1 MSTIFY
7 SQVNRSVQEELI
19 ARGQAGTTNRTT
31 RGINYMV
38 GKIANVQLEAY
49 GTKPTAE
56 TKALPGFGVLGGK
69 SVLGDSYLPSGEN
82 GYLNDKLRFARRIPP
97 IITDVSIDLNDQ
109 SKSYINKATV
119 NILIPDAST
128 DIDEMESIY
137 CKPGRYIKIQ
147 LAYPDDVVLSNKS
160 LVDDKTPTT
169 DQLKKL
175 YPNTDESSLKKMNE
189 LYFQGRISTFS
200 FNYNSD
206 GSITLS
212 FEAIGTS
219 NTYAD
224 VQVYINNKQT
234 TTTTTTTTENQVDS
248 LYKSLSDEI
257 DSIIATY
264 NKNNVYEFEYLSPGT
279 TDQSI
284 LVGIPY
290 TIGNTTSPS
299 AERMISLAYLI
310 DHINKKILEP
320 IESQN
325 GSTPIRINCDDKF
338 CYSNYYEKIV
348 SADPMHILLWA
359 GKSNSQCSTYKFDV
373 NTTVALSTDRTK
385 VLKMFPNI
393 TEPVTDGFIAKLDDK
408 FVAYPSRIYINI
420 QTIKQII
427 DKITADKDP
436 SIKNFLIELSSKIE
450 QLTGNSIKL
459 SLVQHPTIFDALLYY
474 DVNFVSTNTLVEEFV
489 IPVFASTTGVSV
501 VRDFTLTTN
510 VPNSVKNMIFGIDSW
525 KTGTQQQTAYNPYI
539 YADDE
544 TRITLRN
551 EWKMQATIAAINL
564 ADTKY
569 EFVQR
574 PTDPVVINNLSEA
587 LKKYITYFTD
597 DIEKSID
604 QTKAIFPME
613 LEFTLDG
620 INGFKY
626 GDVLQFN
633 GLPKKYLK
641 SFVFTVLGISH
652 KVTTS
657 GEWTTTIKCNPRVRI
672 R

>member
-7 SQVNRSVQEELI
+7 SQVNRSVQAELI
-19 ARGQAGTTNRTT
+19 ARGQAGSTDRTT

-49 GTKPTAE
+49 GSKPTAD
-56 TKALPGFGVLGGK
+56 TKALPGFGTLGGK
-69 SVLGDSYLPSGEN
+69 SVLGDSYLPSGET

-97 IITDVSIDLNDQ
+97 VITDISIDLNDQ
-109 SKSYINKATV
+109 SKSYINKAVV
-119 NILIPDAST
+119 NILIPDGST
-128 DIDEMESIY
+128 DIDEIESIY

-147 LAYPDDVVLSNKS
+147 LAYPDDVVLSNKQ
-160 LVDDKTPTT
+160 LVEDKTPQI
-169 DQLKKL
+169 DEIKKL
-175 YPNTDESSLKKMNE
+175 YPNTDEASLKKMNE

-200 FNYNSD
+200 FNYNPD
-206 GSITLS
+206 GSITLN

-224 VQVYINNKQT
+224 IQVYINNKKT
-234 TTTTTTTTENQVDS
+234 TTTIGTSTENQVDS

-264 NKNNVYEFEYLSPGT
+264 NKNNVYEFEYLTPGT

-290 TIGNTTSPS
+290 TVGNTTSPS
-299 AERMISLAYLI
+299 AERMVSLAYLI
-310 DHINKKILEP
+310 NHINKKILEP
-320 IESQN
+320 VESEPGN
-325 GSTPIRINCDDKF
+325 TPIRINCDDKF

-348 SADPMHILLWA
+348 SADPIHVLLWS

-373 NTTVALSTDRTK
+373 NTAVATSTDRTAT
-385 VLKMFPNI
+385 LKMFPNI
-393 TEPVTDGFIAKLDDK
+393 TAPTTDGFIAKLDDK
-408 FVAYPSRIYINI
+408 FIAYPSRIYINI

-427 DKITADKDP
+427 DKITADKDT
-436 SIKNFLIELSSKIE
+436 SIKNFLIELSGKIE

-459 SLVQHPTIFDALLYY
+459 ALVQHPTIFDALLYY
-474 DVNFVSTNTLVEEFV
+474 DVNFVTTNTIVEEFT
-489 IPVFASTTGVSV
+489 IPVFASTTGISV
-501 VRDFTLTTN
+501 IRDFTLSSK

-539 YADDE
+539 YADEE
-544 TRITLRN
+544 TRATLR
-551 EWKMQATIAAINL
+551 EDWKLQAQIAAINL

-569 EFVQR
+569 EFVKR
-574 PTDPVVINNLSEA
+574 PTDQIVINNLSES

-597 DIEKSID
+597 DIEKSIG

-613 LEFTLDG
+613 LEFTVDG
-620 INGFKY
+620 INGFKF
-626 GDVLQFN
+626 GDVLQFA
-633 GLPKKYLK
+633 GLPKKYSD
-641 SFVFTVLGISH
+641 SFVFTILGISH
-652 KVTTS
+652 KVSIS